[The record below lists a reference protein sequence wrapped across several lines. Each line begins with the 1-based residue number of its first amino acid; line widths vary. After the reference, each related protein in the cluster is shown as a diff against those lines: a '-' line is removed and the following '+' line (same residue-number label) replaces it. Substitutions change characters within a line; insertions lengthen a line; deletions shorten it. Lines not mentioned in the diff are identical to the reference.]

1 MAGSGGWVQLPRN
14 ILEKSEFLLF
24 HSPLKGSLLQM
35 NETRT
40 QNYIEQSLP
49 SELYSKA
56 LPYCFNVQICRKI
69 FTVKLIDNIGHPF
82 TILIFFLLMGCKVNV
97 SMPFYTEHQ
106 NNFPHMQQIIL
117 SSLFFFSLSIFML
130 VLISFKYWLTIG
142 RLKMFYMIED
152 DLEKLNLILFSL
164 AQVKA

>member
-1 MAGSGGWVQLPRN
+1 MYHKALCYSFNVNVWRDSILYQILQPGCSFLPVQSWPCSAVLFQCLN
-14 ILEKSEFLLF
+14 IHPGKF
-24 HSPLKGSLLQM
+24 KG
-35 NETRT
+35 RP
-40 QNYIEQSLP
+40 QNYVEQSLP

-56 LPYCFNVQICRKI
+56 LPYCFNVQICRNI

-117 SSLFFFSLSIFML
+117 SSLFFSPYPYL
-130 VLISFKYWLTIG
+130 YW
-142 RLKMFYMIED
+142 Y
-152 DLEKLNLILFSL
+152 
-164 AQVKA
+164 